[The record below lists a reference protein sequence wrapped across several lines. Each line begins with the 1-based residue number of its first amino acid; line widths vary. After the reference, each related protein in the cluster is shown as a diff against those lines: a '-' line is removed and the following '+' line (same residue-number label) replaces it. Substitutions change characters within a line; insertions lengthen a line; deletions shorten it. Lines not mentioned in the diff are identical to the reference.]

1 MFGPGQFQSL
11 YKHVTIPA
19 AHALHF
25 AGEATSVHHAW
36 VEGALSSAFRSVAE
50 IVSFIPVNASLVD
63 LTLFQVAYRRSPR
76 IIRQTPP
83 RLANSRRVQRAC
95 SQKSDHHWREMAQTS
110 VGAPV
115 SPPRRDGAGNSTNRT
130 GFLASL

>member
-1 MFGPGQFQSL
+1 MQMLTHVVRCFFVEFCSYADENLSVLGAFAMFGPGQFQSL

-50 IVSFIPVNASLVD
+50 IVSFIPV
-63 LTLFQVAYRRSPR
+63 
-76 IIRQTPP
+76 
-83 RLANSRRVQRAC
+83 
-95 SQKSDHHWREMAQTS
+95 
-110 VGAPV
+110 
-115 SPPRRDGAGNSTNRT
+115 
-130 GFLASL
+130 